1 MSRAAGVFAVVS
13 AAVLFA
19 APAHADV
26 DTDFAD
32 RLHGHGIYG
41 PRDHNAWIGKIT
53 CERLGNGV
61 DRDAHDS
68 AAFVGA
74 NVTGGDRQRAWQFVG
89 AALSTYCPDKL
100 TVLEQAG
107 VAR

>member
-1 MSRAAGVFAVVS
+1 MNRTAGVFAVVS

-41 PRDHNAWIGKIT
+41 PRDHNAWIGKT
-53 CERLGNGV
+53 ACERLANGV
-61 DRDAHDS
+61 DRDAPDS
-68 AAFVGA
+68 
-74 NVTGGDRQRAWQFVG
+74 